1 MVSLMILEAGTS
13 TANLFPNPANTQVS
27 LAHTERLSGDIVVTL
42 FDVHGR
48 EKQTTRFEEG
58 QVFSLEVAQLPQ
70 GVYFL
75 SLIHSGQVISRGKI
89 LITR

>member
-1 MVSLMILEAGTS
+1 MQDLATRKPLSNI
-13 TANLFPNPANTQVS
+13 FPNPANTQVS
-27 LAHTERLSGDIVVTL
+27 LAHTERISGDIAVTL

-58 QVFSLEVAQLPQ
+58 QVFLLDVAQLPQ

-75 SLIHSGQVISRGKI
+75 SLTHKGQVISRGKI